1 MNKKIN
7 ISEKE
12 LRKYIESDLRRHMT
26 NESVSAGISI
36 KQLSKI
42 EVGECK
48 IEIPSELKAFFDELR
63 EGEIEKIK
71 QDLYNRAAMSGLD
84 LSDATSIAANRA
96 GQRDFFGRRKKVKV
110 RFPDGT
116 EGEVFLPAD
125 MNERNLRD
133 KVTAK
138 WENIK
143 ATIDNFL
150 YFSNLYTTAIGVPSI
165 MCTMLVKALK
175 YFGQIAGYLYEPQQ
189 AQDIQRLAQQQFPDR
204 FNSSST
210 ANVFSIE
217 KPIDEGATAMFLVY
231 KNDHG
236 LEKQDIDKAYP
247 NAAVASDKK
256 ESKLS
261 SFLMFPK
268 FTKIYVEKYKADPST
283 IQSHCSV
290 YDAEFDKDCKAIE
303 DVMDDIKS
311 YNYVGKSPDRV
322 YKDIMN
328 IIKKVHDTIP
338 IKENLKALAKNDTS
352 EIVHDVMKNE
362 YYDVAK
368 EASDFI
374 DAYTRTISASP
385 LKGVGC
391 NFSSRITTFQSNIR
405 L

>member
-1 MNKKIN
+1 MNKKIS

-12 LRKYIESDLRRHMT
+12 LRKYIENDLRRHMT
-26 NESVSAGISI
+26 NESVAAGISI
-36 KQLSKI
+36 KQLPKI

-48 IEIPSELKAFFDELR
+48 IEIPRELKVFFDELR

-71 QDLYNRAAMSGLD
+71 QDLYNRAALSGLS
-84 LSDATSIAANRA
+84 LSDQANIAAFRA
-96 GQRDFFGRRKKVKV
+96 SQRTARV
-110 RFPDGT
+110 RLPDGT
-116 EGEVFLPAD
+116 MATVVIPAD
-125 MNERNLRD
+125 MSERNLRT
-133 KVTAK
+133 KITAK

-143 ATIDNFL
+143 DTIDNFL

-175 YFGQIAGYLYEPQQ
+175 YFGQIASYLYEPQQ
-189 AQDIQRLAQQQFPDR
+189 AQNIQQLAQQQFPDQ
-204 FNSSST
+204 FNSSSV

-236 LEKQDIDKAYP
+236 LEKQDIDNAYP
-247 NAAVASDKK
+247 NAAVPSNKK

-268 FTKIYVEKYKADPST
+268 FTKIYVEKHKADPST
-283 IQSHCSV
+283 VQNHCSE
-290 YDAEFDKDCKAIE
+290 YDTEFDEDCKAIE

-311 YNYVGKSPDRV
+311 YNPVGKSQERV
-322 YKDIMN
+322 YREVMD
-328 IIKKVHDTIP
+328 IIKSVHDTIP
-338 IKENLKALAKNDTS
+338 IKENLKSLAMNDTS
-352 EIVHDVMKNE
+352 ELVYDVMKNE

-374 DAYTRTISASP
+374 DAYTRTISSSP

-391 NFSSRITTFQSNIR
+391 NFNSRIGSFQSKIR
-405 L
+405 I